1 MEAGRINK
9 FFHTDEFKCKC
20 GCGIV
25 NLDPDFL
32 NLLTATRRI
41 ADVPF
46 VINSGCRCPQHNL
59 AVGGTTTSAHITT
72 EVIRARGSDI
82 RAATLEMVIAILF
95 GAFTVG
101 IPGIALGVGKESKV
115 PFVHLDTKNRKM
127 FKVNVAFTLTKAGLF
142 LG

>member
-1 MEAGRINK
+1 MEAGRINN

-25 NLDPDFL
+25 NLDTDFL
-32 NLLTATRRI
+32 NWLTAARRI

-46 VINSGCRCPQHNL
+46 IINSGCRCPAHNK
-59 AVGGTTTSAHITT
+59 AEGGTESSAHITT
-72 EVIRARGSDI
+72 DVIRARGADI
-82 RAATLEMVIAILF
+82 EAKTVEVVIAILF

-101 IPGIALGVGKESKV
+101 IHGIALGVG
-115 PFVHLDTKNRKM
+115 FVHLDTKNRKM
-127 FKVNVAFTLTKAGLF
+127 IKCNAAFTLTKRGLF